1 MSRVKRIF
9 ICFLLVIIF
18 IFVARTKVYGVEEE
32 KARIYIDTPA
42 DNVEYMV
49 KKELNIEGWVMSN
62 AKNVNLKVY
71 IDTEE
76 QIIKRTTKKERP
88 DVIKAII
95 GWGTAEQNPEPGF
108 ETVIDCSKISDGKH
122 SLSVR
127 VYSDDGQILASNER
141 KINIQ
146 KYVAKTYIDIP
157 ENKSKIK
164 EKLEVEGWV
173 MSDDT
178 NMTIKAYLN
187 GDEKNIT
194 SVTRKERPDVI
205 KAIKGYGT
213 IQQNLNPGY
222 NFLIDTS
229 DVKDG
234 TYKLEIKIFSEN
246 NELLTADAR
255 QVEIKKYSANSYID
269 SPTIQNKVKP
279 MFNITGW
286 IMTDDEQSTVKVYID
301 GNEQKIKNIIREK
314 RTDVINAIS
323 GYGGSNKNPSPGYT
337 IELENTN
344 FNNGIHNLKV
354 NVVSRENEI
363 ISTFST
369 RFEYEY
375 YKAKTY
381 IDSPVEDTI
390 TKYDD
395 NFKVKGWVMSETE
408 NILIKA
414 YIDGKEQDIKNLVRT
429 ERMDVINTIHGYG
442 TISENPNPGYEF
454 MIDIN
459 QIKDGQ
465 HTLKLEICDINGKGL
480 ETAERK
486 IEINKHKARGYID
499 NPVPLGQARNI
510 LYIRGWIMTN
520 DTNSKVKMYID
531 GKEQDVSSLIRIE
544 RADVIKAVEGYG
556 GIVANPRPGYK
567 IEIDISKIVD
577 GEHVL
582 TVEAISNEEKVM
594 YKESQRFIVY
604 NSYGFGI
611 DVSKHNGTIDWSKVK
626 ESGVDF
632 AMIRVGN
639 RGYGQPGKLVADPKF
654 VANMN
659 GAISNGIGVGVYFFS
674 QAISVDEAIEEAD
687 MAVRLI
693 RENGF
698 ADKITYPIVIDTEKI
713 DNAVGR
719 ADGLSREAR
728 TIIVQVFCERIKQ
741 YGYTPMIYANKYW
754 LTSQLDMNKLSMY
767 DIWLAHYTN
776 TNNPIENPS
785 DYTGKYEMWQYT
797 KSGTINGISGNVDLD
812 IGYKKY

>member
-71 IDTEE
+71 IDGEE

-728 TIIVQVFCERIKQ
+728 TIIVQLFCERIKQ

>member
-71 IDTEE
+71 IDSEE